1 LSRCRNCAC
10 IGPNYLDCWNKYWSW
25 TKTDGTRH
33 RKLLWL
39 PGEWIIHGYRAH
51 LLVPVFDRVGIEIG
65 PIPADLKALP
75 RGANDEQARQVFPDY
90 VVNRGHYFGA
100 DLSDADKQALITF
113 LKTF

>member
-1 LSRCRNCAC
+1 
-10 IGPNYLDCWNKYWSW
+10 
-25 TKTDGTRH
+25 
-33 RKLLWL
+33 LLWL
-39 PGEWIIHGYRAH
+39 PGEWIIHGYRAD

-75 RGANDEQARQVFPDY
+75 HGANDEQARQVFNLGEPLFALNKCPDY
-90 VVNRGHYFGA
+90 VVNRRHYFGA